1 MTTPDNTV
9 RLSKRMAELSLC
21 SRREADAYIERGWVS
36 VNGEKAVLGQKV
48 GAGDRIELHR
58 AAHEEQAGRVTILLH
73 KPVGFVSGQAEKG
86 YRSAAELIT
95 EANHWPEDRSPQK
108 FKAAHRH
115 GLAPAG
121 RLDIDSVG
129 LLVLTQDG
137 RVAKSL
143 IGENSGVEKEYLV
156 RVKGKLSE
164 EGLRFLNHG
173 LKLDGEALRPA
184 KVSWQNQDQLRFVLK
199 QGKKRQI
206 RRMCELVGLRVVGL
220 KRIRIGKVKLG
231 ALPPGQWRYLAPHE
245 RF

>member
-9 RLSKRMAELSLC
+9 RLSKRMAELGLC

-86 YRSAAELIT
+86 YRSAAELVT
-95 EANHWPEDRSPQK
+95 EANRWTEDRSPQK

-129 LLVLTQDG
+129 LLVLTQDETT
-137 RVAKSL
+137 R
-143 IGENSGVEKEYLV
+143 
-156 RVKGKLSE
+156 SE
-164 EGLRFLNHG
+164 ER
-173 LKLDGEALRPA
+173 R
-184 KVSWQNQDQLRFVLK
+184 V
-199 QGKKRQI
+199 GKECRS
-206 RRMCELVGLRVVGL
+206 RWS
-220 KRIRIGKVKLG
+220 
-231 ALPPGQWRYLAPHE
+231 PYH
-245 RF
+245 